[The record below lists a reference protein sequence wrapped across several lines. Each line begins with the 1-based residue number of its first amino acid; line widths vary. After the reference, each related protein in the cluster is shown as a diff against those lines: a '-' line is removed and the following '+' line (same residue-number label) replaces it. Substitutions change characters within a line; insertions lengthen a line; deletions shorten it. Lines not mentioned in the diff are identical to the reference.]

1 MRIRLFEK
9 GDEFRFKP
17 NEFSNIDGLNLD
29 DAALVKY
36 TLEDNDSV
44 KCILCWREYAPKH
57 YAIFFLM
64 PDDVG
69 FRHARA
75 LKRFLDK
82 IIIELEPE
90 SCITYSRDCA
100 KLNRWHKFFGFTQHE
115 KNHYDAELSGIIDL
129 KHYNKWLIL
138 WDR

>member
-1 MRIRLFEK
+1 MKIRSYKK
-9 GDEFRFKP
+9 GDELRFKP
-17 NEFSNIDGLNLD
+17 NEFSDIGGLDLD

-75 LKRFLDK
+75 LRGFLDK
-82 IIIELEPE
+82 IIMQLEPK
-90 SCITYSRDCA
+90 SCITYSRDCE
-100 KLNRWHKFFGFTQHE
+100 KLNRWHKFFRFKLQK
-115 KNHYDAELSGIIDL
+115 KNHYDAELSGIVDL
-129 KHYNKWLIL
+129 EHYNKWLIL
-138 WDR
+138 WE